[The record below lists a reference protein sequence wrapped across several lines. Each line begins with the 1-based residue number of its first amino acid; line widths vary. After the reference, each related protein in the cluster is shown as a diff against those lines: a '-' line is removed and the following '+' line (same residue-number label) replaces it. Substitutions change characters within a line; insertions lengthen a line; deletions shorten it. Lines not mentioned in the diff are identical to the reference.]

1 MVLLDLDMDDKT
13 QKVKYKV
20 YDMMTELYQDGGLDK
35 YTGEPTWNKRGK
47 SWTNIDELQSHFKNL
62 EERRI
67 TVSPLWEIIEMAGTK
82 KELQRYP
89 ANVLSKKNRK
99 L

>member
-1 MVLLDLDMDDKT
+1 MDDKN
-13 QKVKYKV
+13 KKIKYKV

-35 YTGEPTWNKRGK
+35 YTGEPTWNSQGK
-47 SWTNIDELQSHFKNL
+47 SWTNIGELQSHFKNL

-67 TVSPLWEIIEMAGTK
+67 AVSPLWEIIEMIGMK
-82 KELQRYP
+82 KESQRYP